1 MRKKINFI
9 AIVAI
14 IPLTLACKGGD
25 FENKVSSNGSTES
38 HNAGQNCMAC
48 NSKQGGV
55 EGWFETA
62 GTVYSVGL
70 VDIYENTAVKLYTGP
85 NGTGTLKYTL
95 EGDAKGNFYTT
106 KTVKYEMPLY
116 PSVTG
121 TGGTKFMSTSIT
133 TGNCMSCH
141 GLSTSRIWAQ

>member
-1 MRKKINFI
+1 MKKNLKFAVI
-9 AIVAI
+9 AVI
-14 IPLTLACKGGD
+14 IPLTFACKGGD

-48 NSKQGGV
+48 HSKQGGV

-70 VDIYENTAVKLYTGP
+70 VDIYANTAVKLYTGP

-106 KTVKYEMPLY
+106 KMVKYDTPLY

-121 TGGTKFMSTSIT
+121 TSGTKFMSTSIT

-141 GLSTSRIWAQ
+141 GISTSHMWAE